1 MSPTVKPQIVM
12 PKIVVHPMTLLPG
25 KPIDRHDA
33 NVGLAKWAGLYLR
46 LRLIYLSIKHDPCNT
61 E

>member
-1 MSPTVKPQIVM
+1 VKPQIVM